1 MKKALITGIN
11 GFVGNHLLHHLLEN
25 DIEVYGSIKP
35 GSEKRDSGAKELFDV
50 DILNSVELSNVIRN
64 ISPDYIFHLA
74 ALTSPSES
82 FKAPQ
87 ETVTS
92 NIIGQINILQAV
104 KDNELMNTKTLVVS
118 SAEVYGNVKEEDLP
132 INENCPLSPISPY
145 AVSKIAQDF
154 FGLQYYLAHK
164 VQSIRVRPFNH
175 IGPGQ
180 SPFFAIPSF
189 AKQIASIER
198 GEQEPVIKV
207 GNLQPK
213 KDFTDVRD
221 VVKAYLLL
229 MEKGEVGGI
238 YNIGS
243 GTSYKIEDILQMLLR
258 FSTKEISIEQDESR
272 MRPNETPDFIC
283 DSSKLKNA
291 TGWNPTIPIED
302 SLRDT
307 LDYWRNFTN

>member
-11 GFVGNHLLHHLLEN
+11 GFVGNHLLHYLRQN

-35 GSEKRDSGAKELFDV
+35 GSEKRDSGAKELYDV
-50 DILNSVELSNVIRN
+50 DILNFEELSNVIRT
-64 ISPDYIFHLA
+64 IAPDYIFHLA

-87 ETVTS
+87 ETVKS

-118 SAEVYGNVKEEDLP
+118 SAEVYGNVKQENLP
-132 INENCPLSPISPY
+132 INENCPLSPTSPY

-154 FGLQYYLAHK
+154 FGLQYFLAHK

-189 AKQIASIER
+189 AKQIASIEK
-198 GEQEPVIKV
+198 GQQDAVIKV
-207 GNLQPK
+207 GNLQAK

-229 MEKGEVGGI
+229 MEKGEVGDI

-243 GTSYKIEDILQMLLR
+243 GASYKIEDILHMLLS
-258 FSTKEISIEQDESR
+258 FSAKEIQIEQDQSL
-272 MRPNETPDFIC
+272 MRPSEIPELVC
-283 DSSKLKNA
+283 DSSKLKNV
-291 TGWNPTIPIED
+291 TGWSPTIPIED

-307 LDYWRNFTN
+307 LDYWRNSTN